1 MPDHAGAFVD
11 AVQTTALIVM
21 AAAQIYTMLLLRNE
35 MRAAADALSRV
46 LDGQAETTASIE
58 RVWSHIHM
66 LEVKTG
72 LHADDNGL
80 RPPQ

>member
-1 MPDHAGAFVD
+1 MGHAGAFID
-11 AVQTTALIVM
+11 AVQTAALLVQSGALIYIMV
-21 AAAQIYTMLLLRNE
+21 LLRNE

-46 LDGQAETTASIE
+46 LDGQAETIASIE